1 MATRTENYRTQQIK
15 EHPSARAKKAQA
27 KAKVRTE
34 HQAKAKLD
42 HSTHETHNQAKRAE
56 LRSAYPLETG
66 TRKSSRGGANRSKT
80 DSSMRKTATVRTSSP
95 EMRATRQKEGGGGQK
110 RR

>member
-1 MATRTENYRTQQIK
+1 MTTRAEDYRTQQIR
-15 EHPSARAKKAQA
+15 EHPSTRAKKARA

-34 HQAKAKLD
+34 HQARARLD
-42 HSTHETHNQAKRAE
+42 HATHETHNEAKRAE

-66 TRKSSRGGANRSKT
+66 TRKSSRGAANRTKA

-95 EMRATRQKEGGGGQK
+95 QMRATRQKEGGGPRK
-110 RR
+110 RH